1 MGEQNGEADQK
12 YIDII
17 DLPHK
22 DPTARHPRMTMLNRA
37 AQFAPFA
44 ALKGYEEAIGETA
57 RYTDERP
64 ELSDDAKELLDRKI
78 GILAVKIDGRP
89 MITATYFRPDER
101 KKGGACVTVTD
112 RAERVDRRRRII
124 QLQSRGKIPVE
135 ELLELTGEVFDDADA
150 DGNG

>member
-78 GILAVKIDGRP
+78 GILAAKIDGRP